1 MDIAIFQP
9 DQPQNTGTMLR
20 LAACMDVPAHVIE
33 PCGFP
38 FSTKA
43 FRRSA
48 MDYADLVDLHH
59 HADWQAFEDWRSGT
73 GKRLVLLTTKADSA
87 YTEFEFEPGDI
98 LIVGSES
105 SGAPDFVHDRA
116 DARITIPMQPAARS
130 INVAVSLAMVL
141 GEALRQTNTWPT
153 GGPQG

>member
-20 LAACMDVPAHVIE
+20 LAACVDVPAHVIE

-38 FSTKA
+38 FSAKA

-48 MDYADLVDLHH
+48 MDYADLVKLHH
-59 HADWQAFEDWRSGT
+59 HQDWQAFDDWRT
-73 GKRLVLLTTKADSA
+73 AEGKRLVLLTTKADSA
-87 YTEFEFEPGDI
+87 YTEFAFEPGDI

-105 SGAPDFVHDRA
+105 AGAPDFVHHGA
-116 DARITIPMQPAARS
+116 DARITIPMQKAARS

-141 GEALRQTNTWPT
+141 GEALRQTDTWPKS
-153 GGPQG
+153 GQQG

>member
-38 FSTKA
+38 FSAKA

-48 MDYADLVDLHH
+48 MDYADLVQLHH
-59 HADWQAFEDWRSGT
+59 HGDWQAFEAWRT
-73 GKRLVLLTTKADSA
+73 GQRKRLVLLTTKADCA
-87 YTEFEFEPGDI
+87 YTEFAFEPDDI
-98 LIVGSES
+98 LMVGSES
-105 SGAPDFVHDRA
+105 SGAPDFVHDKA
-116 DARITIPMQPAARS
+116 DARITIPMQQAARS
-130 INVAVSLAMVL
+130 INVAVSLAMVI
-141 GEALRQTNTWPT
+141 GEALRQTNTWPDT
-153 GGPQG
+153 GPRG